1 MAPMLKRQEIENI
14 IKNNIPYLKQKYGV
28 KKIGLFGSFVR
39 NDETINSDVDILVEF
54 ERSIGWDF
62 FDLQDF
68 LELKLGTKVDL
79 VTPLALKP
87 RMKDKVL
94 KEVVF
99 Q

>member
-1 MAPMLKRQEIENI
+1 MLNRQEIKNI
-14 IKNNIPYLKQKYGV
+14 IGENMPYLKQKYGV

-39 NDETINSDVDILVEF
+39 NEETINSDVDILVEF

-68 LELKLGTKVDL
+68 LEQKLGTKVDL
-79 VTPLALKP
+79 VTPLGLKP

-94 KEVVF
+94 REVVF

>member
-1 MAPMLKRQEIENI
+1 MLKRQEIENI
-14 IKNNIPYLKQKYGV
+14 ISENMLYLKQKYGV

-39 NDETINSDVDILVEF
+39 NEETINSDVDILVEF

-68 LELKLGTKVDL
+68 LEQKLGTKVDL
-79 VTPLALKP
+79 VTPLGLKP

-94 KEVVF
+94 KEVVY

>member
-1 MAPMLKRQEIENI
+1 MLTRQEIENI
-14 IKNNIPYLKQKYGV
+14 IKDNIPYLKQKYGV

-39 NDETINSDVDILVEF
+39 NEETMNSDVDILVEF

>member
-1 MAPMLKRQEIENI
+1 MLKRQEIENVI
-14 IKNNIPYLKQKYGV
+14 SENMPYLKQKYGV

-39 NDETINSDVDILVEF
+39 NEETINSDVDILVEF

-68 LELKLGTKVDL
+68 LEQKLGTKVDL
-79 VTPLALKP
+79 VTPLGLKP

-94 KEVVF
+94 KEVVY

>member
-1 MAPMLKRQEIENI
+1 M
-14 IKNNIPYLKQKYGV
+14 
-28 KKIGLFGSFVR
+28 
-39 NDETINSDVDILVEF
+39 EF

-68 LELKLGTKVDL
+68 LEQKLGTKVDL
-79 VTPLALKP
+79 VTPLGLKP

>member
-1 MAPMLKRQEIENI
+1 MSPMLKRQEIENI

-28 KKIGLFGSFVR
+28 KKIGLFGSFVC

>member
-1 MAPMLKRQEIENI
+1 MLKRQEIENI
-14 IKNNIPYLKQKYGV
+14 ISENMPYLKQKYGV
-28 KKIGLFGSFVR
+28 KKMGLFGSFVR
-39 NDETINSDVDILVEF
+39 NEETINSDVDILVEF

-68 LELKLGTKVDL
+68 LEQKLGTKVDL
-79 VTPLALKP
+79 VTPLGLKP

-99 Q
+99 R

>member
-14 IKNNIPYLKQKYGV
+14 IKNNIPYLKRKYGV

>member
-14 IKNNIPYLKQKYGV
+14 IKNNIPYLKRKYGV
-28 KKIGLFGSFVR
+28 KKIGLFGSFVC

>member
-1 MAPMLKRQEIENI
+1 MPTRQEIENI
-14 IKNNIPYLKQKYGV
+14 IKDTIPYLKQKYGV
-28 KKIGLFGSFVR
+28 RKIGLFGSFVR
-39 NDETINSDVDILVEF
+39 NEETINSDVDILVEF

-68 LELKLGTKVDL
+68 LEQKLGTKVDL

-94 KEVVF
+94 REVVF

>member
-1 MAPMLKRQEIENI
+1 MLTRREIENI
-14 IKNNIPYLKQKYGV
+14 ISENLPYLKQKYGV

-39 NDETINSDVDILVEF
+39 NEETINSDVDILVEF

-68 LELKLGTKVDL
+68 LEQKLGTKVDL
-79 VTPLALKP
+79 VTPLGLKP

>member
-1 MAPMLKRQEIENI
+1 MLKRQEIEKI
-14 IKNNIPYLKQKYGV
+14 ISENMPYLKKKYGV

-39 NDETINSDVDILVEF
+39 NEETINSDVDILVEF
-54 ERSIGWDF
+54 KRSIGWDF

-68 LELKLGTKVDL
+68 LEQKLGIKVDL
-79 VTPLALKP
+79 VTPLGLKP
-87 RMKDKVL
+87 KMKDKVL